1 MNTRFLAF
9 LRLQVMS
16 EDLAI
21 AYVAMGIW
29 AATITHFTIGTEMLK
44 LTPEEQQLL
53 LESQSGGQNAGLLS
67 NSAAGSNWSAAGGVY
82 SRPVED
88 SSSGMHAAPATK
100 VRSGD
105 DPSATCVVELG
116 VVRPTGQHQQQQ
128 RQQQQQPGQL
138 RAGTQGPDS
147 SSIHRAHSSTDCLV
161 LATPVAVGS
170 SKGCECVA
178 CGTDSPPAAA
188 GGAAWQCPLC
198 SAYNQALAVPFQQQH
213 PTGWSPQQQQQ
224 SWQHDVHDM
233 HAQEQ
238 TLLLAA
244 GPHSSDSHW
253 QKQAAGS
260 TSSSR
265 GSSSSGSSSGG
276 GSGGGDKIGS
286 SRVRRV
292 GQLFGS
298 VLAQLASPPMV
309 GCIVAVVVGLIRP
322 VRDQLFAPEG
332 KLLMIQ
338 VRRHGV

>member
-1 MNTRFLAF
+1 MNVSILA
-9 LRLQVMS
+9 LLCLQVMS

-44 LTPEEQQLL
+44 LTPAEQQLL
-53 LESQSGGQNAGLLS
+53 LESQAGGQESGLLS
-67 NSAAGSNWSAAGGVY
+67 NSAAGSNLSAGGAY

-88 SSSGMHAAPATK
+88 SSSGMHAAPATTAG
-100 VRSGD
+100 SGD
-105 DPSATCVVELG
+105 DTSATCVVELG
-116 VVRPTGQHQQQQ
+116 VVKRPTGQHQL
-128 RQQQQQPGQL
+128 QQQQQQQQL
-138 RAGTQGPDS
+138 QQPQPHLQGPDS
-147 SSIHRAHSSTDCLV
+147 SSIHRVHSSTDCLV

-170 SKGCECVA
+170 SKGDGCVA

-198 SAYNQALAVPFQQQH
+198 SAYNQALAVPFQQQQ
-213 PTGWSPQQQQQ
+213 PGYGQQQQQ

-244 GPHSSDSHW
+244 GPQSSDSYW
-253 QKQAAGS
+253 QKQAAV
-260 TSSSR
+260 SSR
-265 GSSSSGSSSGG
+265 GGSMLRSSGGSSSSGGG
-276 GSGGGDKIGS
+276 VGR
-286 SRVRRV
+286 SRARRV
-292 GQLFGS
+292 GQVVGS

-309 GCIVAVVVGLIRP
+309 GCMVAVVVGLIQP

-338 VRRHGV
+338 VRFHGVCLAAV